1 MNSQSSPAENGQ
13 EYKVVALRYRP
24 QAFGDL
30 VGQGHIATA
39 LSNAINQNRVGHAY
53 LFTGARGVGKTSSA
67 RIFAKCLNC
76 ERNNRSD
83 APQDSPTIEPCN
95 ECDICQAVSTGEDV
109 DVLEIDGASNRGI
122 DEIRQLRSN
131 AAVRPSRSRFKIYII
146 DEVHMLT
153 QQAFNALL
161 KTLEEPPGH
170 VKFIFCTTDPQK
182 IPITVL
188 SRCQRFD
195 FSPVQ
200 TDKIADRLRDI
211 ATSEGVTA
219 DEQALALLARRANG
233 SMRDSQSL
241 LEQLFS
247 FCGENISVDEVHQLL
262 GTADMSRIAE
272 VATAMTNCDPKE
284 TLDLIHRGM
293 SEGVDA
299 GQMADQLLGYF
310 RDMMAARVG
319 CGEDVML
326 NCTSTDMAHLQKLSE
341 TLGLETIL
349 SIVQL
354 LDAAVVRMQSSLHSR
369 TLLESVAIR
378 ICNLEKLD
386 SISDLVNSLS
396 KSPSGKSPARPM
408 PTRSRE
414 RVEMQ
419 QVVYPKKDEAK
430 KNDLSKPQVDSPN
443 ESEAIASAAAATAAA
458 VAATVA
464 STMQQETN
472 SSAAADDVAATARVE
487 SNKPESVATES
498 VAAEPVSTES
508 VPETESEPIDE
519 SQADSEAQLSSE
531 SQSSGKPETETQTES
546 TQVEPADAEP
556 AATVPIETE
565 LPIEVPPIEVSP
577 TEVSSTAQMD
587 ADPDSEAVSDNNV
600 ASISLPTG
608 EVSQANVETYWK
620 QLLDD
625 MGDMTADMASDYEKL
640 VLKDGLLVVTLPDSV
655 SKDLCSKPERKQ
667 KFEAAM
673 ERLTGSKLRVDF
685 LASKRSLQQEKVA
698 PKLTRV
704 QQIRKLQEDGFIKQ
718 TISLFDAE
726 ITGYRDPLPTKK
738 R

>member
-1 MNSQSSPAENGQ
+1 MNSQNTPGENGQ

-76 ERNNRSD
+76 QRNNAKGSEHG
-83 APQDSPTIEPCN
+83 PTIEPCN
-95 ECDICQAVSTGEDV
+95 ECDICQAVSAGEDV

-131 AAVRPSRSRFKIYII
+131 AAVRPSRSRYKIYII

-200 TDKIADRLRDI
+200 TDKIAGRLREI
-211 ATSEGVTA
+211 AANEGVIA

-247 FCGENISVDEVHQLL
+247 FCGESISVDEVHQLL

-272 VATAMTNCDPKE
+272 IATAMTNCSPKE
-284 TLDLIHRGM
+284 TLDLIHRGITD
-293 SEGVDA
+293 GVDA

-310 RDMMAARVG
+310 RDMMAVRVG

-326 NCTSTDMAHLQKLSE
+326 NCTSADMDHLQTLAE

-354 LDAAVVRMQSSLHSR
+354 LDAAVVRMQSSLHAR
-369 TLLESVAIR
+369 TLLEAVAMR

-386 SISDLVNSLS
+386 SISDLVSSLS
-396 KSPSGKSPARPM
+396 KSPAGKSPAKPAPARTRP
-408 PTRSRE
+408 
-414 RVEMQ
+414 RVEMR
-419 QVVYPKKDEAK
+419 QVEYPKKDEAK
-430 KNDLSKPQVDSPN
+430 KNDLSKPAPEPVVAVEPPVDP
-443 ESEAIASAAAATAAA
+443 SAATGSAANENA
-458 VAATVA
+458 VAANA
-464 STMQQETN
+464 
-472 SSAAADDVAATARVE
+472 VAANA
-487 SNKPESVATES
+487 VAASAVAAS
-498 VAAEPVSTES
+498 VAAASVAAGMAATVESKEDPAVAKEPE
-508 VPETESEPIDE
+508 ETSNVI
-519 SQADSEAQLSSE
+519 EAANS
-531 SQSSGKPETETQTES
+531 P
-546 TQVEPADAEP
+546 QVEPMTNVEP
-556 AATVPIETE
+556 AIESTVKSVVDSESATDDVVAVE
-565 LPIEVPPIEVSP
+565 P
-577 TEVSSTAQMD
+577 TEQPTDGRD
-587 ADPDSEAVSDNNV
+587 ADSPAESESALEP
-600 ASISLPTG
+600 AG
-608 EVSQANVETYWK
+608 KVSQSNVETYWK
-620 QLLDD
+620 QLLEE

-640 VLKDGLLVVTLPDSV
+640 ELKGDHLVVTLPDNV
-655 SKDLCSKPERKQ
+655 SKDLCAKPERKQ
-667 KFEAAM
+667 KFEGG
-673 ERLTGSKLRVDF
+673 RWSG
-685 LASKRSLQQEKVA
+685 
-698 PKLTRV
+698 
-704 QQIRKLQEDGFIKQ
+704 
-718 TISLFDAE
+718 
-726 ITGYRDPLPTKK
+726 
-738 R
+738 